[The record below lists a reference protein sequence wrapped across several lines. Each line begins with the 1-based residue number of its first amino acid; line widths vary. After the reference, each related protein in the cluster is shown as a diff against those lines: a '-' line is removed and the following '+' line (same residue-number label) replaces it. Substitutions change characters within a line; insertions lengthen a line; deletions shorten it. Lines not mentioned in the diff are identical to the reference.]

1 MYLLCLTS
9 TCNDWQGLYKE
20 NFCNVCKLGQG
31 LTVDLQPTYFM
42 TYVPYRKCNL
52 SISKKKPACTAHVL
66 TTLTINLLDDLSSL
80 Q

>member
-1 MYLLCLTS
+1 MYLLCLTG
-9 TCNDWQGLYKE
+9 TCNNWQGFYKE
-20 NFCNVCKLGQG
+20 IFCNVCKPGQG
-31 LTVDLQPTYFM
+31 LTVDLQPTYFI

-66 TTLTINLLDDLSSL
+66 TTLTIDLLDDLSSL